1 MSNPAVVKLV
11 SGRIGNSNFWSD
23 DNFGEAIHLHLD
35 NYRVDLNI
43 KEFDVLTEQLK
54 FVINN
59 MVEIDEFNCED
70 FDPTYLSLFLS
81 KKVLDL
87 KEMKM
92 DTIRLSELLVYKK
105 VFYRFSILTKLKN
118 GKVYKA
124 LCGNPKENNEIR
136 ESHHVFQNSQQRLD
150 EIYNSLQNTK
160 YPSENKYIILYGDSN
175 LIWDGQHRASCLLYM
190 YGDIEV
196 PVKRLYFFDTKKS
209 KKEYFKFFI
218 KKMYHLRK
226 FID

>member
-1 MSNPAVVKLV
+1 
-11 SGRIGNSNFWSD
+11 
-23 DNFGEAIHLHLD
+23 
-35 NYRVDLNI
+35 
-43 KEFDVLTEQLK
+43 
-54 FVINN
+54 
-59 MVEIDEFNCED
+59 
-70 FDPTYLSLFLS
+70 
-81 KKVLDL
+81 
-87 KEMKM
+87 M

-218 KKMYHLRK
+218 KKNVSLKKIYRLIIKVNDKIRSCK
-226 FID
+226 KKYYIKQNKETILEVFEEYYNEKTLQ